1 MAVNISK
8 KLYLMAASAIGA
20 LIVIGGIGIFVAT
33 GLEGVLDNINQRGVP
48 GMRSIYQLK
57 GHQQVLA
64 LSIYRHV
71 LSDDPAQKAT
81 LEKAIDAAKEGMDSN
96 LKAYEAVARSVKG
109 KELAKAERAA
119 MTDYVAMIPT
129 LIEKSRANDLAGAV
143 AFTANMAASRQKM
156 SDLIDEHIAVNGR
169 NSDILAQQTQAQ
181 AERQLFIMGA
191 AIALASLLIGL
202 ISYFAIRGINRS
214 LSAMQQAV
222 TQIESKLDFTV
233 HTEVIGRDEIAVV
246 ATALNRLLDKLRNS
260 LGAIASRT
268 NQVAEA
274 SAQLAI
280 ASGQVAAA
288 SEKQSDS
295 ASNMAANVEQMTVSI
310 SHVSGRS
317 SEAYALAAES
327 GRHAAEGESTIVQ
340 AVDDIN
346 RIAQSVKQTSTRIL
360 ELEANGERIS
370 SIVSVIK
377 DVADQT
383 NLLALNAAIEAARA
397 GEQGRGFAV
406 VADEVRKLA
415 ERTASSTTEIST
427 MIESIKTVSKEA
439 VESMAQAVSLVDV
452 GVSRAGEASTAI
464 KKIGEGSA
472 QSVAAVEEITSAL
485 SEQSQASN
493 AIAGSVE
500 SIAQMAEET
509 SAAAKNSAE
518 SANHLDQLSRE
529 MSGIVAAYRL

>member
-1 MAVNISK
+1 MNISK
-8 KLYLMAASAIGA
+8 KLYIMAASAVTA
-20 LIVIGGIGIFVAT
+20 LIVVGGIGIFVAS
-33 GLEGVLDNINQRGVP
+33 GLEGVLDNLNQRGVP

-64 LSIYRHV
+64 LSIYRHM
-71 LSDDPAQKAT
+71 LNDDPAQKAT

-119 MTDYVAMIPT
+119 MADYVAMIPT

-156 SDLIDEHIAVNGR
+156 SDLIEEHIAINGR
-169 NSDILAQQTQAQ
+169 NSDVLAQQTQAQ
-181 AERQLFIMGA
+181 AQRQLFIMGA
-191 AIALASLLIGL
+191 AITLASLLIGL
-202 ISYFAIRGINRS
+202 ISFFAIRGINRS

-233 HTEVIGRDEIAVV
+233 HAEVIGRDEIAVV

-260 LGAIASRT
+260 LCAIASRT

-280 ASGQVAAA
+280 ASGQVATA

-346 RIAQSVKQTSTRIL
+346 RIAESVKQTSTRIL

-427 MIESIKTVSKEA
+427 MIDSIKTVSKEA

-452 GVSRAGEASTAI
+452 GVSRAGEACAAI

-509 SAAAKNSAE
+509 SAAAKNSSE

-529 MSGIVAAYRL
+529 MSGIVAAYQL

>member
-129 LIEKSRANDLAGAV
+129 LIEKSRASDLAGAV

-233 HTEVIGRDEIAVV
+233 HAEVIGRDEIAVV
-246 ATALNRLLDKLRNS
+246 ASALNRLLDKLRNS

-340 AVDDIN
+340 AVEDIN